1 VKYEISGIT
10 VKSNIDFPQLN
21 SVNNREAD
29 ISFHLE
35 NKELDENRVFD
46 FIKNYKL
53 SNGRVWLSI
62 EKYKSSY
69 IFRFPNI
76 ADFLLS
82 GEKQMIF
89 CNPNSKISKNTVR
102 HLFINQIVPLYLAS
116 KGHFVIHSSAVSIN
130 GKGVVFLG
138 KSRAGKSTLASI
150 FCKNGY
156 KLITD
161 DFLLTKYK
169 NGLHAVPSYP
179 AIRLSNQTIDF
190 LFNKIPKVFTNHDF
204 TDKKWLKA
212 DGKII
217 KYSNKVVPIQRIYI
231 LASNSKKLDKSPVT
245 IKKCS
250 PKDSLTDLLHNC
262 FFIDSSDS
270 KLIESNFNYC
280 ALTLK
285 SDIIRKLTYKKEFSV
300 LSEVKDKI
308 LKDIRN

>member
-21 SVNNREAD
+21 SVNSRKTD
-29 ISFHLE
+29 ISFFLE
-35 NKELDENRVFD
+35 YKELDESRVFD

-69 IFRFPNI
+69 ILRFPNI

-82 GEKQMIF
+82 GEKRKIF
-89 CNPNSKISKNTVR
+89 CNPNNNIPKNTVR
-102 HLFINQIVPLYLAS
+102 HLFINQIIPLYLAS
-116 KGHFVIHSSAVSIN
+116 KGYFVIHSSAVSIN

-156 KLITD
+156 ELITD
-161 DFLLTKYK
+161 DFLLIKYK

-179 AIRLSNQTIDF
+179 AIRLSNQTMDF
-190 LFNKIPKVFTNHDF
+190 LFNKDPKVFINDDF

-212 DGKII
+212 DNRLI
-217 KYSNKVVPIQRIYI
+217 KYRNKVVPIHRIYI
-231 LASNSKKLDKSPVT
+231 LAHKSKQSDKSPVT
-245 IKKCS
+245 IKKQS
-250 PKDSLTDLLHNC
+250 PTDSLTDLLHNC

-270 KLIESNFNYC
+270 KLIENNFNYC

>member
-1 VKYEISGIT
+1 MKYEISGVT

-62 EKYKSSY
+62 DKYKSSY

-102 HLFINQIVPLYLAS
+102 HLFINHIVPLYLAS
-116 KGHFVIHSSAVSIN
+116 KGHFVTHSSAVSIN

-161 DFLLTKYK
+161 DFLFLIYVCSVVLT
-169 NGLHAVPSYP
+169 
-179 AIRLSNQTIDF
+179 
-190 LFNKIPKVFTNHDF
+190 
-204 TDKKWLKA
+204 
-212 DGKII
+212 
-217 KYSNKVVPIQRIYI
+217 
-231 LASNSKKLDKSPVT
+231 
-245 IKKCS
+245 
-250 PKDSLTDLLHNC
+250 
-262 FFIDSSDS
+262 
-270 KLIESNFNYC
+270 
-280 ALTLK
+280 
-285 SDIIRKLTYKKEFSV
+285 
-300 LSEVKDKI
+300 
-308 LKDIRN
+308 